1 MGKDA
6 RGGGSNDSVLVN
18 QSYLEK
24 PKSLLDAVKDIQN
37 IAAMEK
43 ATTEEVDPMFFSLK
57 DRIDFMVVGI
67 KSSFYSGMVVAILTP
82 FAMGVIEK
90 MIPIFG
96 EEVPSVFGQFYAL
109 LLALGYTLGFGF
121 FLSTLRSCY
130 VGNMSKA
137 MIRNLLGGIITGAVA
152 KTFIAVV
159 VFHFLYLSLTPE
171 RVMFVLNYFKS
182 VMRPQKLDAI
192 YYWIMNFKPLFLT
205 SSWVII
211 FSTLLFIAIPVISII
226 ITSIKQRKREVS
238 FDENN

>member
-6 RGGGSNDSVLVN
+6 RGGDSVLVN

-37 IAAMEK
+37 IAAMEM
-43 ATTEEVDPMFFSLK
+43 ATTEEVDQMFFSLK
-57 DRIDFMVVGI
+57 DRIDFMVIGI

-96 EEVPSVFGQFYAL
+96 EETPSVFGQFYAL
-109 LLALGYTLGFGF
+109 LLALGYTLGFGL
-121 FLSTLRSCY
+121 FLSTLSSCY
-130 VGNMSKA
+130 VGAVSKV
-137 MIRNLLGGIITGAVA
+137 MIRNLLGGIIAGAVA

-159 VFHFLYLSLTPE
+159 VFHFLYLFLTPE
-171 RVMFVLNYFKS
+171 RIMLALSYFKTAIT
-182 VMRPQKLDAI
+182 PQRLNAA
-192 YYWIMNFKPLFLT
+192 YYWIMNFKPLLLT

-211 FSTLLFIAIPVISII
+211 FSTLLFIAIPVISIVS
-226 ITSIKQRKREVS
+226 TSMKNRRRDVS
-238 FDENN
+238 FKESH